1 MACRRRP
8 NLFRSMT
15 AQSDRTHSRWR
26 RISQRKLALLNHI
39 LDQAPIEGIDALK
52 VQASSGKVLEA
63 RAGRGSWRLRSPVG
77 APTSTIRDGALP
89 IRALLPA
96 GDDDHIG
103 EVLVWGGSP
112 GFARMVAFHA
122 CRHSGSP

>member
-1 MACRRRP
+1 MSCRRRP

-15 AQSDRTHSRWR
+15 APERSDPFSVR
-26 RISQRKLALLNHI
+26 RMSQRKLALLNHS
-39 LDQAPIEGIDALK
+39 LDKAPIEGIDALK

-63 RAGRGSWRLRSPVG
+63 RAGPGSWRLRTPEG
-77 APTSTIRDGALP
+77 APTSTIRDGAMP

-103 EVLVWGGSP
+103 EVRLPS
-112 GFARMVAFHA
+112 
-122 CRHSGSP
+122 S